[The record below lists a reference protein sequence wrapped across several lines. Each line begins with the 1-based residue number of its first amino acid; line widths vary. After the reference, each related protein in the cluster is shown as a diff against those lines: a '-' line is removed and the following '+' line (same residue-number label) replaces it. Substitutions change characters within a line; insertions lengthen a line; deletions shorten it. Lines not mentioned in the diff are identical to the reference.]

1 MGGCFSGS
9 KPKEKSI
16 IDDKEQSSNILTNTD
31 TEISGTFCNNNMEN
45 ICQITSSN
53 GLIGI
58 GFFSKIA
65 LDQSNN
71 KLPALITSNK
81 ILKNDDL
88 IPGKNIA
95 LFFKKSNKSIMINID
110 NKRKCFSSLKYQIS
124 IIEIKNEDNLDFL
137 IYFDI
142 GTFQNQND
150 INLVYFN
157 NMNNQQQYCPG
168 KILNYNDNLFL
179 FNIDNS
185 LNLDEA
191 IGCPILT
198 NDNRKVIGLNMGNT
212 NNSYNGL
219 FISKAIKSNS
229 FLKFRTK
236 IIFYDMDYNKYYE
249 VNTRKTRMFGELITC
264 FYIVSNLDFDEN
276 ISFYFNNQEIPC
288 YSTNTLIELN
298 IQNNHTIFF
307 KRINKIILNN
317 MLNILFEI
325 NGVKKILV
333 ICEANMLFLE
343 LILKFC
349 QINKYH
355 YTDINNKCVLLY
367 NAIDI
372 KNSKLTLAQLGFLNH
387 SLIQLVEQK

>member
-31 TEISGTFCNNNMEN
+31 TEISGTFCNKNMEN

-88 IPGKNIA
+88 IPGKNIV

-157 NMNNQQQYCPG
+157 NMNNQ
-168 KILNYNDNLFL
+168 
-179 FNIDNS
+179 
-185 LNLDEA
+185 
-191 IGCPILT
+191 
-198 NDNRKVIGLNMGNT
+198 
-212 NNSYNGL
+212 
-219 FISKAIKSNS
+219 
-229 FLKFRTK
+229 
-236 IIFYDMDYNKYYE
+236 
-249 VNTRKTRMFGELITC
+249 
-264 FYIVSNLDFDEN
+264 
-276 ISFYFNNQEIPC
+276 
-288 YSTNTLIELN
+288 
-298 IQNNHTIFF
+298 
-307 KRINKIILNN
+307 
-317 MLNILFEI
+317 
-325 NGVKKILV
+325 
-333 ICEANMLFLE
+333 
-343 LILKFC
+343 LIL
-349 QINKYH
+349 
-355 YTDINNKCVLLY
+355 
-367 NAIDI
+367 
-372 KNSKLTLAQLGFLNH
+372 
-387 SLIQLVEQK
+387 